1 MQVLSMLKLL
11 LPFLFESVFFSS
23 VIQKQ
28 KISLISVMEF
38 ANLSQAV
45 RVIMINVNA

>member
-1 MQVLSMLKLL
+1 MLKLL
-11 LPFLFESVFFSS
+11 LPFLFESVFVSS
-23 VIQKQ
+23 FIQKQ